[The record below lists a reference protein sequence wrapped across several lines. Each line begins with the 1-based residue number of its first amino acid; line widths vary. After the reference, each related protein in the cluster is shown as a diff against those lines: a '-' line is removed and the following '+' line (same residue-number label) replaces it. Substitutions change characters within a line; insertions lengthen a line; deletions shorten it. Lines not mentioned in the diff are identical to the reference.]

1 MLSCSQIICML
12 TIPSIYLY
20 IIYVNSRNGTFSV
33 NRYAPLS
40 LAGSLNVFHNSTFN
54 WNSYCEILSSGSLHA
69 NALLPTYSS
78 YAYTHDIRSGTL
90 TYLFYSLT
98 HSLTHSTPHI
108 HLYPSA
114 HTHTHA
120 HAHAQ
125 YHSLHAALI
134 VLIVYFVCFICVGH

>member
-98 HSLTHSTPHI
+98 HSLTRLLTYTYTHLHIHIHMHMHSTI
-108 HLYPSA
+108 RSTLLSLY
-114 HTHTHA
+114 
-120 HAHAQ
+120 
-125 YHSLHAALI
+125 
-134 VLIVYFVCFICVGH
+134 